1 MREILSDLVAEQQ
14 NLDQFLQKVNIRDW
28 SKRTPAKGWDIR
40 DHVSHLAALEEY
52 AHNALA
58 DGGSRLSELDDYDTV
73 EDFNQVGVLR
83 GRDMRPQDVIEWWRL
98 SRAKVIE
105 GLSVA
110 KASDQVPWFHGT
122 MDAKTFAAARLAETW
137 AHGLDIHATVQIVD
151 VEVEDT
157 DRLRHIVLAAQAM
170 LPYAFEAVGEEYATP
185 VRIEGIGIMYAK
197 WVAGPADTDQYIK
210 GSAAEFCRVAVQRM
224 DLAEAENL
232 HAHGEIAEKALRLV
246 RTYL

>member
-14 NLDQFLQKVNIRDW
+14 ALDQFLQKVNIREW

-40 DHVSHLAALEEY
+40 DHVAHLAALEEY

-58 DGGSRLSELDDYDTV
+58 EGGSRLSEMAEYDSPD
-73 EDFNQVGVLR
+73 DFNQVGVLK
-83 GRDMRPQDVIEWWRL
+83 GRSMRPQDVIEWWRL

-105 GLSVA
+105 QLSVA
-110 KASDQVPWFHGT
+110 SEGDPVPWFHGT
-122 MDAKTFAAARLAETW
+122 VNAKTFAALRLAETW
-137 AHGLDIHATVQIVD
+137 AHGLDIHATVQIPD
-151 VEVEDT
+151 LIHEDT
-157 DRLRHIVLAAQAM
+157 DRLRHVVLAAQAM
-170 LPYAFEAVGEEYATP
+170 LPYAFEAVGEAYSKP
-185 VRIEGIGIMYAK
+185 VRIEGIGIKYAK

-210 GSAAEFCRVAVQRM
+210 GSASEFCRVAVQRM

-232 HAHGEIAEKALRLV
+232 HAHGEVAEKALRLV

>member
-1 MREILSDLVAEQQ
+1 VREILSDLVAEQQ
-14 NLDQFLQKVNIRDW
+14 ALDQFLQKVNIRDW

-58 DGGSRLSELDDYDTV
+58 DSGSRLSDVDDHDSFD
-73 EDFNQVGVLR
+73 DFNQVGVLK
-83 GRDMRPQDVIEWWRL
+83 GRRMRPQDVIEWWRL

-105 GLSVA
+105 QLSVA
-110 KASDQVPWFHGT
+110 RAEDPVPWFHGT
-122 MDAKTFAAARLAETW
+122 MTAKTFAASRLAETW

-151 VEVEDT
+151 IEVEDT

-170 LPYAFEAVGEEYATP
+170 LPYAFEAVGEEYSEP
-185 VRIEGIGIMYAK
+185 VRIEGIGTMYAR
-197 WVAGPADTDQYIK
+197 WVAGPADTNHYIK
-210 GSAAEFCRVAVQRM
+210 GSASEFCRVAVQRM